1 MEDKNYISIYSKE
14 TGLRITTFAVGIHGE
29 TIEELLKKAVKDYPT
44 AFSVE
49 QTEEEYKNAITNDF
63 IYIDGTLR
71 ERPPLS
77 KEEKGRQALSALDAE
92 YGKKISSIEEEMAK
106 AKAIEHEELYA
117 DLKTEREEL
126 ISEYAK
132 KRSQIYWN
140 AVFYA
145 TGK

>member
-29 TIEELLKKAVKDYPT
+29 TIEELLKKAVEDYPT
-44 AFSVE
+44 AFCVE
-49 QTEEEYKNAITNDF
+49 QTEEEYCRVITNDI
-63 IYIDGTLR
+63 IYVNGGLQ
-71 ERPPLS
+71 ERPPIS

-106 AKAIEHEELYA
+106 AKAIEDEELYA

-132 KRSQIYWN
+132 KRSQI
-140 AVFYA
+140 
-145 TGK
+145 

>member
-44 AFSVE
+44 AFCVE
-49 QTEEEYKNAITNDF
+49 QTEEEYKHAITNDF

-106 AKAIEHEELYA
+106 AKAIEDEELYA
-117 DLKTEREEL
+117 DLKTEREAL
-126 ISEYAK
+126 INEYAE
-132 KRSQIYWN
+132 KRGEI
-140 AVFYA
+140 
-145 TGK
+145 

>member
-29 TIEELLKKAVKDYPT
+29 TIEDLLKKAVEDYPT
-44 AFSVE
+44 AFCVK
-49 QTEEEYKNAITNDF
+49 QTEEEYKHAITNDF

-92 YGKKISSIEEEMAK
+92 YERKISSIEEEMAK
-106 AKAIEHEELYA
+106 AKAIEDEELYA
-117 DLKTEREEL
+117 DLKTKRKEL
-126 ISEYAK
+126 ISEYTK
-132 KRSQIYWN
+132 KRSEI
-140 AVFYA
+140 
-145 TGK
+145 

>member
-29 TIEELLKKAVKDYPT
+29 TIEELLKKAVEDYPT
-44 AFSVE
+44 AFCVE
-49 QTEEEYKNAITNDF
+49 QTEEEYCRVITNDI
-63 IYIDGTLR
+63 IYVNGGLQ
-71 ERPPLS
+71 ERPPIS

-92 YGKKISSIEEEMAK
+92 YERKISSIEEEMAK
-106 AKAIEHEELYA
+106 AKAIEDEELYA

-132 KRSQIYWN
+132 KRSQI
-140 AVFYA
+140 
-145 TGK
+145 

>member
-29 TIEELLKKAVKDYPT
+29 TTEELKEKAAEDYPT
-44 AFSVE
+44 ALCVE
-49 QTEEEYKNAITNDF
+49 QTEEEYCRVITNDL

-71 ERPPLS
+71 ERPPIS
-77 KEEKGRQALSALDAE
+77 KEEKRQRALSALDAE
-92 YGKKISSIEEEMAK
+92 YERKISSIEEEMAK
-106 AKAIEHEELYA
+106 AKAIEDEELYA

-132 KRSQIYWN
+132 ERSEI
-140 AVFYA
+140 
-145 TGK
+145 